1 MPRVFLIQVSG
12 NEARDSSPA
21 STKAGEPIEYGF
33 YNHPNWHNQA
43 KDEDFGE
50 VSEGDVIL
58 LYCTGDVEECPKQI
72 KYIYRVDGKTE
83 DRHDGEEIGVPNKI
97 LLSPERELSP
107 GFPLDNIRQ
116 WVEEGRLSDEM
127 NRAGTQGFNITEV
140 EEADYAEIVEWAEDH
155 EPEPSIEHYEE
166 ELRTYVARHGLGAIS
181 DKYTDYTLLED
192 DDGNTG
198 ELYNTPIGEIDLLYQ
213 HPESGEFVVVELKR
227 TQDTSDKV
235 VGQIARYLGWVNSEL
250 ADGVPVHGLIVTQ
263 TASQKLKYAIQALRD
278 CELST
283 YRLDFEFSTVE

>member
-1 MPRVFLIQVSG
+1 MYRAFLIQVSG
-12 NEARDSSPA
+12 NSASEASPA
-21 STKAGEPIEYGF
+21 ATKAGEPIEHGF
-33 YNHPNWHNQA
+33 YDHPNWHNQA

-72 KYIYRVDGKTE
+72 KYVFRVDGKTE
-83 DRHDGEEIGVPNKI
+83 DRADGEEIGIPNK
-97 LLSPERELSP
+97 LLLRQEQALSPS
-107 GFPLDNIRQ
+107 FPLDNIRQ
-116 WVEEGRLSDEM
+116 WVEEEKLSDVM

-140 EEADYAEIVEWAEDH
+140 EEADYEAILEWAEDH

-166 ELRTYVARHGLGAIS
+166 ELRAYVARHGLAAIS
-181 DKYTDYTLLED
+181 DKYANYTLYED
-192 DDGNTG
+192 ADGNTG

-213 HPESGEFVVVELKR
+213 HPDSGEFVVVELKR

-263 TASQKLKYAIQALRD
+263 TASQKLKYAVQALSD

-283 YRLDFEFSTVE
+283 YRLDFEFRAVE